1 MSKLFYDH
9 LIIIDDVVV
18 ELDRYEIPQPDR
30 EQLMAT
36 LDEVLHHHVL
46 DTVLLHLPRE
56 HHSYFL
62 ERFAHE
68 PHHPSILDFVK
79 EKTKVDIE
87 HEIKQTV
94 EYVKKKILKDIEDS
108 LE

>member
-9 LIIIDDVVV
+9 LIAIDDVVF
-18 ELDRYEIPQPDR
+18 ELDRYEIPQSDR
-30 EQLMAT
+30 EQFMEM
-36 LDEVLHHHVL
+36 LDEVLHHHIV
-46 DTVLLHLPRE
+46 DTILLYLPHE

-62 ERFAHE
+62 ERFARE
-68 PHHPSILDFVK
+68 PHHSSILDFVK

-87 HEIKQTV
+87 NEIKRTV
-94 EYVKKKILKDIEDS
+94 EYVKKKVLKDIEDS